1 MTLAIEALP
10 VPLHVDETGTVRV
23 GGFRLTLDTVIHRF
37 NGGDS
42 PEVIAHCF
50 PPAELADVYT
60 VIGYYLRHRPAIDE
74 YLRRREHDAVELRRK
89 IEAEFPSEGLRER
102 LLARREA
109 MRAQPEAGGTDAR
122 QGHDVAR

>member
-1 MTLAIEALP
+1 MTLSIEALP

-23 GGFRLTLDTVIHRF
+23 GGYRLTLDTVIHRF

-50 PPAELADVYT
+50 PPVELADVYT

-74 YLRRREHDAVELRRK
+74 YLRRREEEAVELRRT
-89 IEAEFPSEGLRER
+89 IEAEFPNDGLRER

-109 MRAQPEAGGTDAR
+109 MRRQQEAGGTDAR
-122 QGHDVAR
+122 QDHAPAR